1 MDYLIVTGDIHIYVS
16 EDGSIYRVYFG
27 DEYHEY
33 SAVDTDN
40 RREIL

>member
-1 MDYLIVTGDIHIYVS
+1 MDYLIVTGDIHVYVS
-16 EDGSIYRVYFG
+16 EDGSTYRVYFG

-33 SAVDTDN
+33 SAVDADN